1 MHSVKPKSLSVI
13 LKRNIN
19 VREMIEASHMIPC
32 IKLLILRDNKN
43 FVDRSWLKLIFL
55 NVTNVIII
63 RYNQFLY
70 VNICERVKIN
80 RISRNKIQDV
90 LNHNIE

>member
-1 MHSVKPKSLSVI
+1 MYQI
-13 LKRNIN
+13 ID
-19 VREMIEASHMIPC
+19 
-32 IKLLILRDNKN
+32 LRDNNN

-80 RISRNKIQDV
+80 RISRNKIQNV
-90 LNHNIE
+90 LN

>member
-1 MHSVKPKSLSVI
+1 MYQI
-13 LKRNIN
+13 ID
-19 VREMIEASHMIPC
+19 
-32 IKLLILRDNKN
+32 LRDNNN

-80 RISRNKIQDV
+80 RLSRNKIQNV
-90 LNHNIE
+90 LN